1 MSTVQNGANMFPTS
15 GISGQTTMM
24 HGVGSVGGSGNMG
37 GFGPAAIGSTAG
49 AAGGPSQFNQML
61 SNGANTD
68 MLFASIGEILIHRVC
83 IPLLSRFLCLELLIF
98 SFFKIIP
105 LCFFSGLIPDQ
116 IGNIDKK
123 AVLCVL

>member
-98 SFFKIIP
+98 VVFLNYSFM
-105 LCFFSGLIPDQ
+105 FFSGLIPDQ

>member
-83 IPLLSRFLCLELLIF
+83 IPLPSRFLCLELLIF
-98 SFFKIIP
+98 VVFLNYSFM
-105 LCFFSGLIPDQ
+105 FFSGLIPDQ

>member
-98 SFFKIIP
+98 FVFWNYSFM
-105 LCFFSGLIPDQ
+105 FFSGLIPDQ

>member
-24 HGVGSVGGSGNMG
+24 HGVGSVGGSGNMV

-98 SFFKIIP
+98 FVFLNYSFM
-105 LCFFSGLIPDQ
+105 FFFRTYSRS
-116 IGNIDKK
+116 NR
-123 AVLCVL
+123 

>member
-83 IPLLSRFLCLELLIF
+83 IPLLSRFHCLELLIF
-98 SFFKIIP
+98 FVF
-105 LCFFSGLIPDQ
+105 
-116 IGNIDKK
+116 
-123 AVLCVL
+123 

>member
-83 IPLLSRFLCLELLIF
+83 IPLPSGITNICRFLKLFLYV
-98 SFFKIIP
+98 FFRTY
-105 LCFFSGLIPDQ
+105 SRS
-116 IGNIDKK
+116 NR
-123 AVLCVL
+123 